1 MVLFSSRHY
10 VWEFSFKV
18 RNQELRTYLKF
29 VLQHFVR
36 NLKFG
41 ETTFSGARLKE
52 LSITYKHN
60 KDKTRLLFTSSQKFG
75 SDVVSKKK
83 EEETLLLK
91 GRRLQEVASK
101 YINPSPASR
110 KEFGNNKNKRARTK
124 KSLAADFKFHDLLA
138 ATEDSSS
145 GSEGACINRLTLL
158 TQTRKGT
165 KYGSR

>member
-1 MVLFSSRHY
+1 M
-10 VWEFSFKV
+10 K
-18 RNQELRTYLKF
+18 
-29 VLQHFVR
+29 
-36 NLKFG
+36 
-41 ETTFSGARLKE
+41 
-52 LSITYKHN
+52 
-60 KDKTRLLFTSSQKFG
+60 
-75 SDVVSKKK
+75 
-83 EEETLLLK
+83 EETLLLK

-101 YINPSPASR
+101 CINPNPASR

-124 KSLAADFKFHDLLA
+124 KSLAADFNFHDLLA